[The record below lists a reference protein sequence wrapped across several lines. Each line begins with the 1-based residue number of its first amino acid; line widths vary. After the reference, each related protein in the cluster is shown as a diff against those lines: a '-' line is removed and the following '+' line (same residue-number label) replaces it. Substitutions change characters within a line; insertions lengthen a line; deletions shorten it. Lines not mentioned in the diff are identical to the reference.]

1 MSELTQEQK
10 LRQLEDI
17 LLSAVK
23 LGQGIIND
31 CDTEEEVKFECDLK
45 YQNKL
50 QQAYGLIKFITTL
63 TTLNKGN

>member
-10 LRQLEDI
+10 LARLDDI
-17 LLSAVK
+17 LGSAVK
-23 LGQGIIND
+23 LGQEIIND

-50 QQAYGLIKFITTL
+50 SEAYALIKKITEF
-63 TTLNKGN
+63 